1 MGKILIVVGL
11 AVVVAGLIIQFAPQ
25 AFSWFGKLPGDI
37 RYEKGNMKF
46 FFPITTMI
54 LLSVGISLLL
64 KFFHFLLIFVELF
77 FLWLIL
83 QFHQLDNP

>member
-11 AVVVAGLIIQFAPQ
+11 VAVLVGLLVQFAPQ
-25 AFSWFGKLPGDI
+25 TFSWFGKLPGDI

-64 KFFHFLLIFVELF
+64 KFFGR
-77 FLWLIL
+77 
-83 QFHQLDNP
+83 

>member
-11 AVVVAGLIIQFAPQ
+11 VALFVGLLIHFAPQ
-25 AFSWFGKLPGDI
+25 ALSWFGKLPGDI

-54 LLSVGISLLL
+54 LLSIGISLLL
-64 KFFHFLLIFVELF
+64 KLF
-77 FLWLIL
+77 GR
-83 QFHQLDNP
+83 

>member
-11 AVVVAGLIIQFAPQ
+11 ALVVAGLIIQFAPQ

-54 LLSVGISLLL
+54 LLSVGISLLV
-64 KFFHFLLIFVELF
+64 KLF
-77 FLWLIL
+77 GR
-83 QFHQLDNP
+83 

>member
-11 AVVVAGLIIQFAPQ
+11 VAVLVGLLIQFAPQ
-25 AFSWFGKLPGDI
+25 ALSWFGKLPRDI

-54 LLSVGISLLL
+54 LLSVGISLLW
-64 KFFHFLLIFVELF
+64 KFFGR
-77 FLWLIL
+77 
-83 QFHQLDNP
+83 

>member
-11 AVVVAGLIIQFAPQ
+11 VALLVGLVMQFAPQ

-54 LLSVGISLLL
+54 LLSVGISLLM
-64 KFFHFLLIFVELF
+64 KLF
-77 FLWLIL
+77 GR
-83 QFHQLDNP
+83 

>member
-11 AVVVAGLIIQFAPQ
+11 VAVFVGLLIQFAPQ
-25 AFSWFGKLPGDI
+25 ALSWFGKLPGDI
-37 RYEKGNMKF
+37 RYERRNMKF

-64 KFFHFLLIFVELF
+64 KLIGR
-77 FLWLIL
+77 
-83 QFHQLDNP
+83 

>member
-11 AVVVAGLIIQFAPQ
+11 AVVVAGLIIQFSPQ
-25 AFSWFGKLPGDI
+25 AFSWLGKLPGDI

-54 LLSVGISLLL
+54 LVSVGISLLL
-64 KFFHFLLIFVELF
+64 KFFGR
-77 FLWLIL
+77 
-83 QFHQLDNP
+83 

>member
-1 MGKILIVVGL
+1 MGEILIVVGL
-11 AVVVAGLIIQFAPQ
+11 AVVVAGLIIQFSPQ

-37 RYEKGNMKF
+37 RYEKGNFKF

-64 KFFHFLLIFVELF
+64 KFLGR
-77 FLWLIL
+77 
-83 QFHQLDNP
+83 

>member
-1 MGKILIVVGL
+1 MGKVLIVVGL
-11 AVVVAGLIIQFAPQ
+11 VAVVAGLIIQFAPQ

-54 LLSVGISLLL
+54 LLSVGISLLV
-64 KFFHFLLIFVELF
+64 KFFGR
-77 FLWLIL
+77 
-83 QFHQLDNP
+83 

>member
-11 AVVVAGLIIQFAPQ
+11 ALVVAGLIIQFAPQ

-54 LLSVGISLLL
+54 LVSVGISLLL
-64 KFFHFLLIFVELF
+64 KFLGR
-77 FLWLIL
+77 
-83 QFHQLDNP
+83 

>member
-11 AVVVAGLIIQFAPQ
+11 ALVVAGLIIQFAPQ

-46 FFPITTMI
+46 FFPITTII
-54 LLSVGISLLL
+54 LVSVGISLLV
-64 KFFHFLLIFVELF
+64 KFFGR
-77 FLWLIL
+77 
-83 QFHQLDNP
+83 

>member
-11 AVVVAGLIIQFAPQ
+11 AVVVAGLIIQLAPQ

-54 LLSVGISLLL
+54 LLSVGISLLV
-64 KFFHFLLIFVELF
+64 KLF
-77 FLWLIL
+77 GR
-83 QFHQLDNP
+83 